1 MDDKNSNQGSKS
13 MQSCAP
19 FLTGSLKYP
28 QAKIVSPGP
37 GSYDV
42 FNDYLL
48 KQSLSKGNTAFGSS
62 QNLRVSLSSSAIPG
76 PGSYN
81 TEIKW
86 LKPVFIPV
94 KRNKIVYKSNPS
106 IPINPSILVNN
117 MESNS
122 QSPNKNN
129 NDSASPKG
137 ISFSKAPRKTQ
148 FNLKSSYLGP
158 GSYNPEQSRKNIP
171 GMFGKSKK
179 NYILGSDIS
188 QKFYYNEEYLSG
200 FNIKKV
206 PRMMQ
211 NFGNRCE
218 RRTLEAKECIGPA
231 YYSVYKDLKSFQ
243 GAAPFGS
250 SEARFNKNTLN

>member
-1 MDDKNSNQGSKS
+1 MDEKNSIQGSKNI
-13 MQSCAP
+13 QNCVP

-28 QAKIVSPGP
+28 QIKAVSPGP
-37 GSYDV
+37 GSYNV

-48 KQSLSKGNTAFGSS
+48 KQSLSQGNSAFGST
-62 QNLRVSLSSSAIPG
+62 QNLRSSQSTTAIPG

-94 KRNKIVYKSNPS
+94 KRAKIIYNSNPS
-106 IPINPSILVNN
+106 IPINPSILTNN
-117 MESNS
+117 MESIS
-122 QSPNKNN
+122 QSPNINN
-129 NDSASPKG
+129 KDSTSPKG
-137 ISFSKAPRKTQ
+137 ISFSKAPRNTQ

-179 NYILGSDIS
+179 KYILGSDIS
-188 QKFYYNEEYLSG
+188 QKFYYNEEHFSG

-218 RRTLEAKECIGPA
+218 RKTLEAKECIGPA
-231 YYSVYKDLKSFQ
+231 YYSMYKDLKSFQ